1 MEQPN
6 SPNNIN
12 FKHSAEVLLFFSCQ
26 CYRQSKFMQRSFA
39 LASCLAILVFAH
51 ELFQHLAFE
60 IAQFKTVYG
69 IYGGSVLTPFATAS
83 ICNIFAPRRIMQILD
98 ALHRIVSANELY
110 LNVPNSEHT
119 FNKTVNRT
127 VILAGWSFSMVVAL
141 RWMERPFYSTD
152 TLSIL
157 VLLLELYRHYL
168 IVYMVYLIDL
178 ARHILG
184 VSSVRGLE
192 HSRAR
197 KLNEHQSIRALS
209 TIRLIHLEICEVVKQ
224 INGHFGWVFIAI
236 FFEAFIN
243 TARSIYKII
252 IYFYDSEGSRRLVLR
267 KYYPLICIFY
277 QQPIALVP
285 CIIY

>member
-1 MEQPN
+1 M
-6 SPNNIN
+6 
-12 FKHSAEVLLFFSCQ
+12 A
-26 CYRQSKFMQRSFA
+26 
-39 LASCLAILVFAH
+39 
-51 ELFQHLAFE
+51 
-60 IAQFKTVYG
+60 
-69 IYGGSVLTPFATAS
+69 
-83 ICNIFAPRRIMQILD
+83 
-98 ALHRIVSANELY
+98 
-110 LNVPNSEHT
+110 
-119 FNKTVNRT
+119 
-127 VILAGWSFSMVVAL
+127 VAL
-141 RWMERPFYSTD
+141 RWIEKPSYSTN
-152 TLSIL
+152 TLSIF
-157 VLLLELYRHYL
+157 VLLLDLYRHYL

-209 TIRLIHLEICEVVKQ
+209 NIRLIHLEVCEVVRQ

-267 KYYPLICIFY
+267 KYYTHVFAYFISISAVHNL
-277 QQPIALVP
+277 LGW
-285 CIIY
+285 